1 MHCVYVNL
9 HDSEFTWLKAIVFKS
24 REYAL
29 GIMNYQ
35 NALQKESV
43 FNRHIIKSH

>member
-1 MHCVYVNL
+1 MTQTEIT
-9 HDSEFTWLKAIVFKS
+9 EFSNRLYSTF
-24 REYAL
+24 REYTL

-43 FNRHIIKSH
+43 LNRHIIKSQ